1 MKTLVYQTYVTDALQ
16 SIAENTS
23 GSNKTITLS
32 ARYIE
37 KIQGINAPEPGDD
50 RTGDEIISDIRA
62 KISILNGGKTA

>member
-1 MKTLVYQTYVTDALQ
+1 MYQAYVTDALQ

-23 GSNKTITLS
+23 GSNKTVTLS

-37 KIQGINAPEPGDD
+37 KIQGLDASEPEDN
-50 RTGDEIISDIRA
+50 RTGDEVISDIRS